1 MSIVG
6 TLTVCHPRW
15 TARLCPMGAAVSRGP
30 GAIMRAALCVVQ
42 QAGELIESQEVAR
55 QVFGYATI
63 ADVPP
68 SQAASVRRALRAL
81 VRRGEIEELGRDWEG
96 GRRKWGTHE
105 EADKKRAR
113 SAQVRA
119 FIARREAERLA
130 ELAAKPELKC

>member
-1 MSIVG
+1 M
-6 TLTVCHPRW
+6 
-15 TARLCPMGAAVSRGP
+15 SRGP
-30 GAIMRAALCVVQ
+30 GAVMRAALRAVE

-55 QVFGYATI
+55 QVFGHATI

-96 GRRKWGTHE
+96 GRRKWGTHA

-113 SAQVRA
+113 SAQA
-119 FIARREAERLA
+119 WASIAKREAERQA
-130 ELAAKPELKC
+130 KLAAQLEAGR